1 MKMEEVSV
9 EELQAALQTYQ
20 ESLAELDLLQT
31 EHSTNETSEVC
42 LQQGF

>member
-1 MKMEEVSV
+1 MEDVSV

-31 EHSTNETSEVC
+31 ERGADETSEVC
-42 LQQGF
+42 LQHAF